1 MPRNRTFVA
10 LATALAAAWVL
21 LFAPAAGAQGDLD
34 CSDFATQEEAQAVY
48 DQDPSD
54 PHGLDSDGD
63 GIACETLPSGG
74 GGGGDDDDGGEA
86 PAGGV
91 DTGAGGMAP
100 LTSSRAVPWSAI
112 AGAGGAVTAAA
123 GLAVARL
130 RSRARR

>member
-10 LATALAAAWVL
+10 LATALTAAWVL
-21 LFAPAAGAQGDLD
+21 LFASAAGAQGDLD

-74 GGGGDDDDGGEA
+74 DGGGDDDGGEA

-91 DTGAGGMAP
+91 DIGAGGMAP
-100 LTSSRAVPWSAI
+100 LTTSRAVPWSAI
-112 AGAGGAVTAAA
+112 AGAGGAAAAAA